1 MLDVN
6 EAAQRRALETQAA
19 LAQRSQHR
27 GATPVDLL
35 VAATAEAYDVVLLHY
50 DKHFDAIGRVTRQP
64 MRWLAPAGSL

>member
-19 LAQRSQHR
+19 LALRSRHR

-35 VAATAEAYDVVLLHY
+35 VAATAEVYDVVLLHY
-50 DKHFDAIGRVTRQP
+50 DKQFDAIARVTGQP
-64 MRWLAPAGSL
+64 TRWLAPAGSL